1 MLYATFGIAI
11 LITLRLNNTANAIDA
26 IDNMVA
32 VRNIRLYD
40 SAEGK
45 DCAIPSKFSIDWC
58 VCMYIPASAGPIE
71 APTILIKLLIPND
84 IPLYCLGVDRI
95 ITFIAPTLV
104 NDNPVDRIARFA
116 ETSISLEWNIN
127 RPRKPLA
134 VIIVPAIIGFT
145 DPSFDIMKPEVGPN
159 TNRY

>member
-1 MLYATFGIAI
+1 
-11 LITLRLNNTANAIDA
+11 
-26 IDNMVA
+26 
-32 VRNIRLYD
+32 
-40 SAEGK
+40 
-45 DCAIPSKFSIDWC
+45 
-58 VCMYIPASAGPIE
+58 MYIPASAGPIE

-116 ETSISLEWNIN
+116 ETSISLEWNIK

-134 VIIVPAIIGFT
+134 VIIVPAYNWF
-145 DPSFDIMKPEVGPN
+145 
-159 TNRY
+159 Y